1 MADRTT
7 IDTLNNLLTT
17 KVDPTSTRYEKNMRA
32 MAALVADVRNQEEV
46 IREGGGKKAGEAQH
60 AKGRQTARERLALL
74 LDPGVEFFEIG
85 AFAANG
91 MYEEWGG
98 APGAGVVTGLGR
110 VHDRLFM
117 VIANDATVKA
127 GAFFPMTAKKVIRA
141 QNIAIEN
148 HLPTIYLVDS
158 AGVFLP
164 LQEDVFPDTDDFGRV
179 FRNNAVMSA
188 MGIPQITAIMGMCVA
203 GGAYL
208 PVMCDHVLMTEGSG
222 LFLAGPALVQAAI
235 GQKTSAEEL
244 GGAKMHASISGT
256 VDFREP
262 NDEACLARIRS
273 LVDKMG
279 YRTPGPFDRNE
290 KFDAPKYPAE
300 EMYGLFESD
309 PSKPY
314 DMKEI
319 IARIVDGSRFDE
331 YKPEYGE
338 TLLCGY
344 ARIQGYAVGIV
355 ANQKMHVKQID
366 HNGNTR
372 LEFGGVIYTESAEK
386 ASRFIMDCNQ
396 NLVPLVFLH
405 DVNGFMVG
413 KDAEWSGIIR
423 AGAKMVNAVSNSVV
437 PKITVI
443 IGGSFGAGHYAMCGK
458 AYDPRFVFAWPS
470 ARYAVM
476 SGDSAAGTL
485 VEIKIKQ
492 LERSGQ
498 KLTDEDKKKLFESV
512 KQTYDSQTDPRY
524 GAARLWLDKIIDP
537 VETREAITWALRAAR
552 HNPDVPEFKVGV
564 LQT

>member
-1 MADRTT
+1 
-7 IDTLNNLLTT
+7 
-17 KVDPTSTRYEKNMRA
+17 
-32 MAALVADVRNQEEV
+32 
-46 IREGGGKKAGEAQH
+46 
-60 AKGRQTARERLALL
+60 
-74 LDPGVEFFEIG
+74 
-85 AFAANG
+85 
-91 MYEEWGG
+91 
-98 APGAGVVTGLGR
+98 
-110 VHDRLFM
+110 
-117 VIANDATVKA
+117 
-127 GAFFPMTAKKVIRA
+127 
-141 QNIAIEN
+141 
-148 HLPTIYLVDS
+148 
-158 AGVFLP
+158 
-164 LQEDVFPDTDDFGRV
+164 
-179 FRNNAVMSA
+179 
-188 MGIPQITAIMGMCVA
+188 
-203 GGAYL
+203 
-208 PVMCDHVLMTEGSG
+208 
-222 LFLAGPALVQAAI
+222 
-235 GQKTSAEEL
+235 
-244 GGAKMHASISGT
+244 
-256 VDFREP
+256 
-262 NDEACLARIRS
+262 
-273 LVDKMG
+273 
-279 YRTPGPFDRNE
+279 
-290 KFDAPKYPAE
+290 
-300 EMYGLFESD
+300 
-309 PSKPY
+309 
-314 DMKEI
+314 MKEI

-355 ANQKMHVKQID
+355 ANQKMHAKQID

-372 LEFGGVIYTESAEK
+372 MEFGGVIYTESAEK

-396 NLVPLVFLH
+396 NLVPILFLH

-492 LERSGQ
+492 LERAGQ
-498 KLTDEDKKKLFESV
+498 KLTDEDKKKLFESI

-552 HNPDVPEFKVGV
+552 HNPVVPEFKVGV